1 MNEIEIIGKVEFRNG
16 DKVIRARNHFVD
28 EGAKLIVSFLGAKTI
43 WSYDYKTYNYL
54 VLPSLNIYLGSDTST
69 ATTHDM
75 TELVSPIGTSPG
87 TAPNSKNGY
96 LSNPSAGVWRV
107 VYSATWDAGTVS
119 GTVGEVA
126 LYLRATSYFEF
137 GKDKWYCDASAKMI
151 SRLAAADGAFSAFVI
166 DDTKPLTVTWVI
178 ELSST

>member
-16 DKVIRARNHFVD
+16 DRVIRARNHFVD
-28 EGAKLIVSFLGAKTI
+28 KGGMLIVSFLGSKDTSYVNYARLPVYE
-43 WSYDYKTYNYL
+43 WS
-54 VLPSLNIYLGSDTST
+54 IYLGSDTST
-69 ATTHDM
+69 PTTHDM
-75 TELVSPIGTSPG
+75 TTLVSPIGSSPG
-87 TAPNSKNGY
+87 IAPNSNNGY

-107 VYSATWDAGTVS
+107 GYSATWDAGTVS

-126 LYLRATSYFEF
+126 LYLKTTSYFEF
-137 GKDKWYCDASAKMI
+137 GKKPWYCNTGPEMVSRIAS
-151 SRLAAADGAFSAFVI
+151 ADGAFSAFVI